1 MSKLTCRV
9 VIPPPKED
17 PPTENLRWYL
27 DASPRGSLDEHDGG
41 EHLASDTFLASIC
54 ESADEFEQ
62 YMRHHGYIGIVV
74 DGHASYHRADCWL
87 TDEHE
92 EAQLVRIEHVLT
104 FGLPP
109 CPACVPRTFG
119 QLTN

>member
-17 PPTENLRWYL
+17 SPTEYSPWYL
-27 DASPRGSLDEHDGG
+27 NPRPGESPDEQDGA
-41 EHLASDTFLASIC
+41 EHLASDTFLASTG
-54 ESADEFEQ
+54 ESADEFER
-62 YMRHHGYIGIVV
+62 YMHYHGYIGMVV

-92 EAQLVRIEHVLT
+92 EARLVRIEHVLT